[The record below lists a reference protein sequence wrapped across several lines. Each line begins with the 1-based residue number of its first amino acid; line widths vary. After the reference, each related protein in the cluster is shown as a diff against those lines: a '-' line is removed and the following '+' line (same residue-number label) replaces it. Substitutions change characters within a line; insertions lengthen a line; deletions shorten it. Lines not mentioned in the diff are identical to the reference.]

1 MPMLYPWEV
10 DAEELRIQEKSQL
23 QKGFK
28 AICGYMRP
36 LGKQNKAHFSPPG
49 NKPRLS
55 PLPRV
60 PPLGRLPA
68 ATRRHE
74 GRRLLLAC
82 FAPENPPPHSL
93 PCCWGF
99 TWNRQSYSHGP
110 FVCFAKCNRGDL
122 YKQVYHVVLVQ
133 T

>member
-10 DAEELRIQEKSQL
+10 DAEELGIQEKSQL

-28 AICGYMRP
+28 AICGYTRP

-49 NKPRLS
+49 NKSRLS

-60 PPLGRLPA
+60 PPLGSLPA
-68 ATRRHE
+68 ATRGHE
-74 GRRLLLAC
+74 GRRLLWHVLLLKTHLHTA
-82 FAPENPPPHSL
+82 FPTAAASH
-93 PCCWGF
+93 G
-99 TWNRQSYSHGP
+99 TQSYSHGP